1 MKIILKSYLLVGIL
15 IAAAAVNL
23 FLLYQAQNISD
34 DESYTIIRASDLKVK
49 VETLA
54 SLAGSIASGNEEDRQ
69 TLRNEID
76 EFESVLKILQTGGSI
91 RGQSIAT
98 IPNEIIED
106 FNEVLAS
113 WETYRDSAEKLKKLL
128 FLMKMQSIHLITF

>member
-49 VETLA
+49 AETLA
-54 SLAGSIASGNEEDRQ
+54 SIAGSIASGNEEDRQ

-98 IPNEIIED
+98 IPNEIID
-106 FNEVLAS
+106 
-113 WETYRDSAEKLKKLL
+113 
-128 FLMKMQSIHLITF
+128 

>member
-49 VETLA
+49 AETLA
-54 SLAGSIASGNEEDRQ
+54 SIAGSIASGNEEDRQ

-91 RGQSIAT
+91 RGQSIVT